1 MTARCAS
8 ATNPVAPGTASV
20 IPPTKTQAAVSD
32 ETLAMPT
39 SVRPTS
45 LNLPRLVRS
54 RGLVTAFTQ
63 MTSVVAPMT
72 TQISNGHAEPRHDA
86 VEEVSLS
93 RLQLDERG
101 PHVLSYVPGGW
112 MSDSSQGMAWVRS
125 GAIPI

>member
-1 MTARCAS
+1 MF
-8 ATNPVAPGTASV
+8 VPGQRSLRAC
-20 IPPTKTQAAVSD
+20 PLAFRLAGL
-32 ETLAMPT
+32 TLMPT

-45 LNLPRLVRS
+45 LNLPRLVRP